1 MRHLGKL
8 TIVFGVA
15 TLLAA
20 CSGGPRPTFDC
31 NSVAPCNDSVVTN
44 SQGGSTMAGR
54 DIEIVDVV
62 PRDPIIVNATGYSAP
77 ITSKNMSKP
86 QARLMALRGSKL
98 DAYRNL
104 SERVYGLKIDG
115 TSSLSNLMMQHDEL
129 RTYVDAYL
137 VGAKVISQRE
147 LEDGT
152 FETVV
157 EMALQENFRQCV
169 SSPSSI
175 LSNPGCQIRSGSQNT
190 GVNSSYTSQPSNFYT
205 VE

>member
-1 MRHLGKL
+1 MSVFKQLPFL
-8 TIVFGVA
+8 AIASIV
-15 TLLAA
+15 LSA
-20 CSGGPRPTFDC
+20 CSGGPVLSPECT
-31 NSVAPCNDSVVTN
+31 SVSPCNN
-44 SQGGSTMAGR
+44 SISNITTGEEK
-54 DIEIVDVV
+54 DIEIIDVI

-77 ITSKNMSKP
+77 ISRKNLSKS
-86 QARLMALRGSKL
+86 QARLMSLRGSKL

-104 SERVYGLKIDG
+104 AERVYGLKIDG
-115 TSSLSNLMMQHDEL
+115 TSSITNMMATHDEL

-137 VGAKVISQRE
+137 VGAKVVSQRE

-175 LSNPGCQIRSGSQNT
+175 LSNPACQVRPSYKTSSATQNRGT
-190 GVNSSYTSQPSNFYT
+190 NTATSLYT